1 MPTLKDCL
9 VHCKRYVD
17 DTHANIEPDKID
29 HIMKKLNFYYQEI
42 QFTYELEKYQ
52 RVSFSDV
59 SIRRLTNR
67 KLETTVFRKETNT
80 YIYINWNSHAP
91 LQWKIGTL
99 KI

>member
-17 DTHANIEPDKID
+17 DTHVYIEPDKID

-42 QFTYELEKYQ
+42 QFTYEFEKYH

-80 YIYINWNSHAP
+80 YIYINWDSHAP